1 MNFAAMSQVQSVKL
15 ASNIVEVIGERLKL
29 ERSGTNF
36 RGLCPFHGEKSP
48 SFFVNEAMQRYRCFG
63 CGASGDVFE
72 FLENYDGMTFAESL
86 KYLAD
91 RANITLESFAPTG
104 ADAQRERLLE
114 ILDLTRE
121 YYHYLL
127 TEHRLG
133 QPGRDYLKNRGTTQE
148 SIKLFQLG
156 YALPGWDGLINYLTK
171 KKKYHLSDL
180 DAAGLVVKG
189 QQGRYYDRFRGRL
202 MFPLRNHRG
211 QVVGFSGRVLEADVK
226 EAKYINSPETSLYHK
241 SDLLFGYSELFREI
255 KKQQKVIVME
265 GEFDLLSSTQAHVNH
280 VVAIK
285 GSALTESQIKLL
297 GRVATQ
303 VLLALDGDSAGVK
316 ATERAIELIA
326 ATSLELR
333 VIDFARSPEL
343 LAAGMQGKDPDEIAR
358 KNPKLWRQLSSQSIS
373 AYDFLMQSALERF
386 DAKTPDG
393 RKQIIDALAPVL
405 GKMTHAVEQDYYIQ
419 KLAEQ
424 LNVRADLVSR
434 DINQFAHQKLPG
446 QKSPVAQ
453 KKEAA
458 ESKVLTK
465 RQQLEQY
472 ALYLVLHAPADKMLE
487 RASALLELNM
497 TENGSKAVLQSL
509 QQKLQQNHDFEL
521 GSFAESLAG
530 DLQAQLFYWFS
541 NPLYERSGETL
552 ELDQEWQKIATELR
566 KHSYQLELQAIQAEL
581 EALDHLETKTPD
593 QEQQI
598 SRLLEKIVSL
608 QQKQRV

>member
-1 MNFAAMSQVQSVKL
+1 MILSHMSQVQTVKL
-15 ASNIVEVIGERLKL
+15 ATNIVDVIGERLKL
-29 ERSGTNF
+29 DRSGANY

-91 RANITLESFAPTG
+91 KAGIVLESFAPTG
-104 ADAQRERLLE
+104 ADAQREKLLE

-121 YYHYLL
+121 YYHYIL
-127 TEHRLG
+127 TEHRIG
-133 QPGRDYLKNRGTTQE
+133 EPGRVYLKNRGVTQD

-156 YALPGWDGLINYLTK
+156 FATPAWDGLLNYLTK

-180 DAAGLVVKG
+180 EAAGLVVKG

-211 QVVGFSGRVLEADVK
+211 QVVGFSGRVLEAEAK

-255 KKQQKVIVME
+255 KKHQKVIVME
-265 GEFDLLSSTQAHVNH
+265 GEFDLISSTQAHVNH

-326 ATSLELR
+326 ATNLELR

-343 LAAGMQGKDPDEIAR
+343 KAAGMQGKDPDEIAR
-358 KNPKLWRQLSSQSIS
+358 KNPKLWRTLSDQTIS
-373 AYDFLMQSALERF
+373 AYDFLMQSAFERF
-386 DAKTPDG
+386 DAASPAG

-405 GKMTHAVEQDYYIQ
+405 GRITHAVEQDYYIQ
-419 KLAEQ
+419 KLAEG
-424 LNVRADLVSR
+424 LNVRADLVAK
-434 DINQFAHQKLPG
+434 DITRFANQKVGPKFSTTRPEPPG
-446 QKSPVAQ
+446 PKA
-453 KKEAA
+453 
-458 ESKVLTK
+458 LTK

-472 ALYLVLHAPADKMLE
+472 SLYLLLHAPVEKISE
-487 RASALLELNM
+487 RAELLLELGLAEM
-497 TENGSKAVLQSL
+497 GSQPILEALMK
-509 QQKLQQNHDFEL
+509 KLKTSQDFEI
-521 GSFAESLAG
+521 GKFAESLGA
-530 DLQAQLFYWFS
+530 DLQAQLFFWFS
-541 NPLYERSGETL
+541 NPLYEKNGEVIEDTTA
-552 ELDQEWQKIATELR
+552 EWQTIAAEL
-566 KHSYQLELQAIQAEL
+566 KKLAYQRELQEIQTQL
-581 EALDHLETKTPD
+581 EALDHLETKTKE
-593 QEQQI
+593 QEAEI
-598 SRLLEKIVSL
+598 SKLLEKIVLL
-608 QQKQRV
+608 QQKQRL